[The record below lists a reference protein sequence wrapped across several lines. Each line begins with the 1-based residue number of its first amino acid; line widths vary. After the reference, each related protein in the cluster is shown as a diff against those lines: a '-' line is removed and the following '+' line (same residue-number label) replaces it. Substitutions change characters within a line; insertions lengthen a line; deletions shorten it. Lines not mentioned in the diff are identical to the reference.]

1 MDDVTTKILESYV
14 NKQIPKLQTV
24 NQSDLDSM
32 FETYK
37 PEEII
42 AQSKMSASDLVDT
55 FKLSFITESLTEQYA
70 DTYLTGAKNHGAI
83 WLSNY
88 VTGFWAPDESG
99 HADPFKN
106 ILVDFGIDKSEL
118 ERQVQEAFD
127 SVSYQEVH
135 SSGYHP
141 IELTTYGM
149 IQECITD
156 YWYELQRGFFPEE
169 SNTTKI
175 LSKVKGR
182 EALHTVQFRNLTAI
196 QLESDPGL
204 MKLIIHAISNFQM
217 PSNHIPLVA
226 NIESK
231 TQKWIPRMNGDIT
244 ILLTRIIGNINA
256 MLQDKAKL
264 GELIVGYASL
274 KEKRFLR
281 YVPNVFVSK
290 AIGNIRGGHGLVGEI
305 VLEHLGLES
314 SEGLSP
320 MTFPELIEYRFRTI
334 LKRWVSEKMNIEGY
348 LKDFSQVP
356 AQIKLQS
363 L

>member
-1 MDDVTTKILESYV
+1 M
-14 NKQIPKLQTV
+14 
-24 NQSDLDSM
+24 
-32 FETYK
+32 
-37 PEEII
+37 
-42 AQSKMSASDLVDT
+42 A
-55 FKLSFITESLTEQYA
+55 
-70 DTYLTGAKNHGAI
+70 GAKNHGAI

-88 VTGFWAPDESG
+88 VTGFWAPDESE

-264 GELIVGYASL
+264 GELIVGYASS

-290 AIGNIRGGHGLVGEI
+290 AIGNIRGGHGLVGQI

-314 SEGLSP
+314 REGLSP

>member
-1 MDDVTTKILESYV
+1 MDDTTGKILEAYV

-24 NQSDLDSM
+24 QQSDLDSM

-37 PEEII
+37 PEEIV
-42 AQSKMSASDLVDT
+42 AQSEMSASDLVDT

-70 DTYLTGAKNHGAI
+70 DTYLAGARNHGAI
-83 WLSNY
+83 WLSDY
-88 VTGFWAPDESG
+88 VTGFWAPDEAG

-106 ILVDFGIDKSEL
+106 ILVDFGVNKSEL
-118 ERQVQEAFD
+118 EQQVQEAFE

-135 SSGYHP
+135 NSGFHP
-141 IELTTYGM
+141 VELTTYGM

-169 SNTTKI
+169 SNTTRI

-204 MKLIIHAISNFQM
+204 LKQIIHAISNFQM

-244 ILLTRIIGNINA
+244 TLLARIIGNINV
-256 MLQDKAKL
+256 MLEDKAKL
-264 GELIVGYASL
+264 GELIVGYASS
-274 KEKRFLR
+274 KEKEILR
-281 YVPNVFVSK
+281 YVPNIFVSK

-305 VLEHLGLES
+305 VLENLGLES
-314 SEGLSP
+314 REDLTP
-320 MTFPELIEYRFRTI
+320 MTFTELIEFKFRTI
-334 LKRWVSEKMNIEGY
+334 LKRWVADKMNIEGY
-348 LKDFSQVP
+348 LKDFSQQP
-356 AQIKLQS
+356 TKIKMQDF
-363 L
+363 